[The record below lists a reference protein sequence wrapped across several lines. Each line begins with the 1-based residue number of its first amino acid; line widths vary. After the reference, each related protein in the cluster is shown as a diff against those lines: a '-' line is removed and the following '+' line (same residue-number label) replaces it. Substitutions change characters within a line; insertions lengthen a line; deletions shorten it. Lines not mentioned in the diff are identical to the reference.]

1 MYLINIFLSYSIIGY
16 LFELIVDLILKIKPS
31 SGILFGPWTPI
42 YGFGVLIMLFIKN
55 KLQKLNLNKVLEII
69 IFFFIIVITLTL
81 LEQLGGVLLA
91 KLFHKTL
98 WDYRNLKFHI
108 TKYIALETSLG
119 WGLGSIIIAYV
130 IHPKFKKILK
140 KIPFLISSLVF
151 IAFAIDVIITIFKY
165 I

>member
-16 LFELIVDLILKIKPS
+16 LFELIVDLILNIKPS

-119 WGLGSIIIAYV
+119 WGFGSIIIAYV
-130 IHPKFKKILK
+130 IHPYFKKLLK
-140 KIPFLISSLVF
+140 KIPFLISALVF